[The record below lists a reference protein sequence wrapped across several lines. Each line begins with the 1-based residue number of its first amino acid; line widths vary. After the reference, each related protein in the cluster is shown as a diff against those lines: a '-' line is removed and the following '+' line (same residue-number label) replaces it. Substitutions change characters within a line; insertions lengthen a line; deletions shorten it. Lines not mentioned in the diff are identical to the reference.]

1 MSTVENFVSKKILLE
16 KKRQEILE
24 IINRYGA
31 SNVRIFGSVARGD
44 DTVHSDIDF
53 LVELKPDCTLLEQI
67 GLMQSLEDLLECKID
82 LVETETL
89 HPLIKEQIL
98 QEAIP
103 L

>member
-16 KKRQEILE
+16 NKRQEILE
-24 IINRYGA
+24 ITNRYGA
-31 SNVRIFGSVARGD
+31 SNVRVFGSVARGE
-44 DTVHSDIDF
+44 DTTQSDIDF
-53 LVELKPDCTLLEQI
+53 LIELKPDCSLLEQI

-82 LVETETL
+82 LVEPDTL